1 MHLGSYKRAF
11 DSLVRLRPYGTYQSL
26 PWHSSIGSL
35 VIFQQRMDNNWLP
48 EELFAHIEEA

>member
-11 DSLVRLRPYGTYQSL
+11 DSLVRLRPYGTYQSF
-26 PWHSSIGSL
+26 PWHGSIGSL
-35 VIFQQRMDNNWLP
+35 VIFQRMDDNWLP